1 MREFMFNLNIENII
15 VETIVYIIVSLI
27 VKILL
32 NDEDLKN
39 IRRMTLLGYLVFASL
54 FVSLT
59 IFIIVSLCVILF
71 AIFMRKVF
79 EY

>member
-1 MREFMFNLNIENII
+1 MWEFMFNLNIENII

-79 EY
+79 EF

>member
-1 MREFMFNLNIENII
+1 VENII
-15 VETIVYIIVSLI
+15 VETVVYILVSLI

-39 IRRMTLLGYLVFASL
+39 IRRIMLLGYLVFASL
-54 FVSLT
+54 FVSRT
-59 IFIIVSLCVILF
+59 IFIIISLCVVLL

-79 EY
+79 EC

>member
-1 MREFMFNLNIENII
+1 MFNVNVESII
-15 VETIVYIIVSLI
+15 VETIIYIIVSLI
-27 VKILL
+27 VKLLL

-39 IRRMTLLGYLVFASL
+39 IRRILILGYLIFASL

-59 IFIIVSLCVILF
+59 VFIIVSISIIL
-71 AIFMRKVF
+71 ISIGIRKVF

>member
-1 MREFMFNLNIENII
+1 MFNVSVESII

-39 IRRMTLLGYLVFASL
+39 IRRILILGYLVFASL

-59 IFIIVSLCVILF
+59 VFIIISISIVLISIG
-71 AIFMRKVF
+71 IRKVL

>member
-1 MREFMFNLNIENII
+1 MFNVSVESII

-39 IRRMTLLGYLVFASL
+39 IRRILILGYLVFASL

-59 IFIIVSLCVILF
+59 VFIIVSISIVLIS
-71 AIFMRKVF
+71 IGIRKVL

>member
-1 MREFMFNLNIENII
+1 MFNVSVESII

-39 IRRMTLLGYLVFASL
+39 IRRILILGYLVFASL

-59 IFIIVSLCVILF
+59 VFIIVSISIIL
-71 AIFMRKVF
+71 ISIGIRKVL

>member
-1 MREFMFNLNIENII
+1 MFNFSVENII
-15 VETIVYIIVSLI
+15 VETVVYILVSLI

-39 IRRMTLLGYLVFASL
+39 IRRIMLLGYLVFASL
-54 FVSLT
+54 FVSRT
-59 IFIIVSLCVILF
+59 IFIIISLCVVLL

-79 EY
+79 EC

>member
-1 MREFMFNLNIENII
+1 MFNVSVESVI

-39 IRRMTLLGYLVFASL
+39 IKRILILGYLVFASL

-59 IFIIVSLCVILF
+59 VFIIVSISIIL
-71 AIFMRKVF
+71 ISIGIRKVF

>member
-1 MREFMFNLNIENII
+1 MFNVSVESII

-39 IRRMTLLGYLVFASL
+39 IRRILILGYLVFASL

-59 IFIIVSLCVILF
+59 VFIIVSISIIL
-71 AIFMRKVF
+71 ISIGIRKVF

>member
-1 MREFMFNLNIENII
+1 MFNVSVENIV

-32 NDEDLKN
+32 NNEDLKS
-39 IRRMTLLGYLVFASL
+39 IRRILILGYLVFASL

-59 IFIIVSLCVILF
+59 VFIIASICIIFISIGI
-71 AIFMRKVF
+71 RKIF